1 MAQLNI
7 FSALL
12 LLQEKN
18 EGYFKSMQANIMNF
32 IEINWSPQVQINI
45 KDEKMPGQL
54 RRDIEEFLL
63 PLNNAEASKKNQVH

>member
-7 FSALL
+7 FNALL

-18 EGYFKSMQANIMNF
+18 AGYFKSMQANIMNF
-32 IEINWSPQVQINI
+32 IEISWSQPIRVNI
-45 KDEKMPGQL
+45 KNEKMPGQL

-63 PLNNAEASKKNQVH
+63 PLNNAEAPKKNNIG